1 MYITV
6 DSILKEHVFK
16 DAVVLSGDLG
26 LSNTVKRVSVFDC
39 PFRPRVLNSDIIGFG
54 DLF

>member
-16 DAVVLSGDLG
+16 DAVILAVTRAYQMLLSAYQFLIVLFAHKFLTLG
-26 LSNTVKRVSVFDC
+26 
-39 PFRPRVLNSDIIGFG
+39 
-54 DLF
+54 